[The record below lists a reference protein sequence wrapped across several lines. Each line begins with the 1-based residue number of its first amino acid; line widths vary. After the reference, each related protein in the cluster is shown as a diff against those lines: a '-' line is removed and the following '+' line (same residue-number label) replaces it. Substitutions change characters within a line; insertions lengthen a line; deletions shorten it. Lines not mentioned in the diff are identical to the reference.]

1 MPLFVPRGLLPSV
14 PRMVSSWSIE
24 TNASAAIT
32 ATSLA
37 PLAPDYDD
45 GGMDKCD
52 MCLSLGVDDTGRPT
66 PHCVATCPTQ
76 ALYFGTKEEI
86 DQVINEKE
94 AARALAHAEGS
105 AK

>member
-1 MPLFVPRGLLPSV
+1 M
-14 PRMVSSWSIE
+14 
-24 TNASAAIT
+24 A
-32 ATSLA
+32 
-37 PLAPDYDD
+37 
-45 GGMDKCD
+45 GMDKCD

>member
-1 MPLFVPRGLLPSV
+1 
-14 PRMVSSWSIE
+14 
-24 TNASAAIT
+24 
-32 ATSLA
+32 
-37 PLAPDYDD
+37 
-45 GGMDKCD
+45 
-52 MCLSLGVDDTGRPT
+52 MCLSLGVDDAGRPT